1 MKRLETTC
9 GYCGCGCGIYVN
21 VADDGTLLGITP
33 SYNHVVSQGKLCS
46 KGWHG
51 FGFVR
56 DSRRL
61 VNPLIRNDDGSFRET
76 TWEDAYDRVVAGF
89 KAAMTGGDNTEAIG
103 MLSSARCTN
112 EENFLMAKFA
122 RKALRT
128 SSIDH
133 CARL

>member
-1 MKRLETTC
+1 
-9 GYCGCGCGIYVN
+9 VN
-21 VADDGTLLGITP
+21 VADDDTILGITP

-61 VNPLIRNDDGSFRET
+61 THPLIRKEDGTFREASWEEAYT
-76 TWEDAYDRVVAGF
+76 TVINGL
-89 KAAMTGGDNTEAIG
+89 KAAMTGGDNTETIG
-103 MLSSARCTN
+103 VLSSARCTN
-112 EENFLMAKFA
+112 EENFLMAKLA
-122 RKALRT
+122 RAGLRT

>member
-1 MKRLETTC
+1 MKRMETTC

-21 VADDGTLLGITP
+21 MADDGTMLGITP
-33 SYNHVVSQGKLCS
+33 SYNHVVSKGKLCS

-51 FGFVR
+51 FAFVR

-61 VNPLIRNDDGSFRET
+61 SNPLIRQEDGTFREAS
-76 TWEDAYDRVVAGF
+76 WEEALQTAAAGL
-89 KAAMTGGDNTEAIG
+89 KAAMTGGDNTDTIG
-103 MLSSARCTN
+103 LISSARCTN
-112 EENFLMAKFA
+112 EENFLMAKLA
-122 RKALRT
+122 RAGLKT

>member
-1 MKRLETTC
+1 MKRIETTC

-21 VADDGTLLGITP
+21 LADDDTILGISPT
-33 SYNHVVSQGKLCS
+33 YNHVVSKGKLCS

-56 DSRRL
+56 DAQRL
-61 VNPLIRNDDGSFRET
+61 TAPLIREKDGTFRET
-76 TWEDAYDRVVAGF
+76 TWEEAYDTVVTGF
-89 KAAMTGGDNTEAIG
+89 KAAMTGGDNTDTIG

-112 EENFLMAKFA
+112 EENLLMAKLA
-122 RKALRT
+122 RAGLRT